1 MWCTDGATLGHS
13 RKRKVCV
20 GALLVDGRLHRM
32 ERAFHGKRTFH
43 KKRAFHGKRTFHKK
57 RAFHGKRL
65 NYR

>member
-13 RKRKVCV
+13 RKCKVCV
-20 GALLVDGRLHRM
+20 GALLLVGRLHRM
-32 ERAFHGKRTFH
+32 ERALHG
-43 KKRAFHGKRTFHKK
+43 K

>member
-1 MWCTDGATLGHS
+1 MWCTDGATLGRS

-20 GALLVDGRLHRM
+20 GALLLVGRLHRM
-32 ERAFHGKRTFH
+32 ERALHG
-43 KKRAFHGKRTFHKK
+43 K